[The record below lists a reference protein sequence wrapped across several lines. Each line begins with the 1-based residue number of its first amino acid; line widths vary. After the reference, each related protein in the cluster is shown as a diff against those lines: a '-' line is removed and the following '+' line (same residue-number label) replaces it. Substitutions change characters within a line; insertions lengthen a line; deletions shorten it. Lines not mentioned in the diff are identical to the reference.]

1 MKIVILDGYTTNPG
15 DLSWDWIYEFGDCDI
30 YELTAV
36 EDIVDRA
43 RDAEILITNKTP
55 LRKDTLSQLKSL
67 KYIGL
72 LSTGYN
78 IVDWEYAVSR
88 GIPVCNIPSYSA
100 AAVTQLTFALL
111 FELTNSVYIHNLAV
125 KSGEWSD
132 CKHFCFW
139 KTGLTELLDKNFGVV
154 GFGKI
159 GQMVAKVASSLGM
172 NVLVNTPHP
181 PKDGNFECEFVSL
194 DELLNRSDVVS
205 VHCPL
210 TPKTEG
216 LVNSDF
222 LRKMK
227 PSAFLI
233 NTSRGQVVD
242 ENALAEALENKTIA
256 GAGVDVLS
264 TEPPS
269 HSNPLLSC
277 DNCIITPH
285 IAWAGFETR
294 QRLMKICEENIR
306 AFINGKPQNT
316 VNNLNLQ

>member
-15 DLSWDWIYEFGDCDI
+15 DLSWDWISEFGDCDI

-36 EDIVDRA
+36 EDIIPRA

-55 LRKDTLSQLKSL
+55 LTKETLAQLTKL

-78 IVDWEYAVSR
+78 IVDWKYAASR

-111 FELTNSVYIHNLAV
+111 FELTNSVYIHNLSV
-125 KSGEWSD
+125 KNGEWSD
-132 CKHFCFW
+132 CRHFCYW
-139 KTGLTELLDKNFGVV
+139 KTDLTELLNKNFGII

-159 GQMVAKVASSLGM
+159 GKRVANVASALGM
-172 NVLVNTPHP
+172 NVLVHTPHP
-181 PKDGNFECEFVSL
+181 PKDGEFEADFVPL
-194 DELLNRSDVVS
+194 DELLARSDVVS

-210 TPKTEG
+210 TPETQG
-216 LVNSDF
+216 LVNSGF
-222 LRKMK
+222 LSKMK

-242 ENALAEALENKTIA
+242 ENALAAALKDKVIA

-269 HSNPLLSC
+269 RNNPLLSC
-277 DNCIITPH
+277 ENCIITPH

-294 QRLMKICEENIR
+294 RRLMKICEENIR
-306 AFINGKPQNT
+306 AFVNGKPKNV
-316 VNNLNLQ
+316 VNNL